1 MLFTSPWAD
10 IALVVLSAGQ
20 CPGEAA
26 RAIQAPFT
34 TICAAATQ
42 RPFVNLHCLR
52 VDPWQRKFLPALNA
66 IFF

>member
-10 IALVVLSAGQ
+10 IALAVLSAGQ

-34 TICAAATQ
+34 TICAAATHETLCQ
-42 RPFVNLHCLR
+42 
-52 VDPWQRKFLPALNA
+52 PALSEGGSLA
-66 IFF
+66 V